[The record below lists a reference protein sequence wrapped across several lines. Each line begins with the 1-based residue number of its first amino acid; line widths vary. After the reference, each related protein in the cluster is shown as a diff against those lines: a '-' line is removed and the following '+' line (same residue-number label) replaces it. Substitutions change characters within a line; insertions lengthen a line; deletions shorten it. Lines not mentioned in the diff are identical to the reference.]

1 MAEPVLDRPSA
12 KGRFLASATRIQM
25 ILAAHAP
32 HVGSQNL
39 TALDI
44 GCGNGQIS
52 WALKSRFGLQVA
64 CTDITNFLEHDL
76 PFHPITNG
84 RLEFA
89 KDKQFEYAFLN
100 DVLHHIPFE
109 PQLAVVKEAAR
120 VARRVL
126 IFETRPTLRAKV
138 LDVVMNYVVYGGKE
152 VVTLTH
158 RTPEAWL
165 ELFSA
170 AGLVCSVSPL
180 PSPLFYYPLN
190 HFSMVVHSRS

>member
-1 MAEPVLDRPSA
+1 
-12 KGRFLASATRIQM
+12 M

-32 HVGSQNL
+32 NLVGEKA

-52 WALKSRFGLQVA
+52 WALKSRFGLDVA

-76 PFHPITNG
+76 PFYPISND
-84 RLEFA
+84 RFEFA
-89 KDKQFEYAFLN
+89 KDKQFDYAFLN

-109 PQLAVVKEAAR
+109 PQLKVVREAAR

-126 IFETRPTLRAKV
+126 IFETQPTLRAKV
-138 LDVVMNYVVYGGKE
+138 LDMVMNHVVYGGKE

-158 RTPEAWL
+158 RKPEAWF
-165 ELFSA
+165 ELLTA
-170 AGLVCSVSPL
+170 AGLVCSVTPL

-190 HFSMVVHSRS
+190 HFSMVVHSPE

>member
-1 MAEPVLDRPSA
+1 MVEPVLERPSS
-12 KGRFLASATRIQM
+12 KGRFLASSTRVQM
-25 ILAAHAP
+25 ILAAHAA
-32 HVGSQNL
+32 HVTVKNA

-52 WALKSRFGLQVA
+52 WALKSRFGLGIE

-76 PFHPITNG
+76 PFHPVTND

-89 KDKQFEYAFLN
+89 KDKQYDYAFLN

-109 PQLAVVKEAAR
+109 PQLKVVREAAR

-126 IFETRPTLRAKV
+126 IFETRPTIRAKV
-138 LDVVMNYVVYGGKE
+138 LDVLMNYVVYGGKE

-158 RTPEAWL
+158 RTPEAWH
-165 ELFSA
+165 ELLTA
-170 AGLVCSVSPL
+170 AGLVCSVTPL
-180 PSPLFYYPLN
+180 PLPVVYYPLT
-190 HFSMVVHSRS
+190 HFSMVVHSPD